1 MKLIY
6 LSFFL
11 TLFISCEKT
20 KKISEKET
28 SIEITNAESPNIL
41 FIIADDLG
49 KDAINGFSEGII
61 KPNTTNIDVI
71 RNNGISFSNFWSNP
85 TCTPTRASIIT
96 GKYGYRT
103 GLKSVGDEL
112 SISETTLQEYINTQT
127 NNKYAS
133 AIVGKWHL
141 SGNNTT
147 INPEKFGIDYYA
159 GLIRGAVDDYYQW
172 QLSKDGS
179 ISQNTEYITEV
190 FTDLSIDWINQ
201 QSKPWFMWLA
211 YNAPHTPFH
220 VPPSNM
226 HSQGNLPPYTNRLDP
241 VPYYIAAIEAMDFQ
255 IGRLLENIS
264 EDERNNTIM
273 IFIGD
278 NGTPN
283 QVAQSP
289 YSSSTVKNTL
299 YQGGINV
306 PMFISGNSISRSGTD
321 NNLITSTDLFATIA
335 EITGIST
342 NEIHDSKSFK
352 SLFTE
357 SKNIREYQYSELV
370 NGADDEW
377 TISNGTYKLIANSV
391 GKEEMYNLVNDP
403 YENSNLLNGTLSIIE
418 QNKKSE
424 LETELINIRN

>member
-1 MKLIY
+1 
-6 LSFFL
+6 
-11 TLFISCEKT
+11 
-20 KKISEKET
+20 
-28 SIEITNAESPNIL
+28 
-41 FIIADDLG
+41 
-49 KDAINGFSEGII
+49 
-61 KPNTTNIDVI
+61 
-71 RNNGISFSNFWSNP
+71 
-85 TCTPTRASIIT
+85 
-96 GKYGYRT
+96 
-103 GLKSVGDEL
+103 
-112 SISETTLQEYINTQT
+112 
-127 NNKYAS
+127 
-133 AIVGKWHL
+133 
-141 SGNNTT
+141 
-147 INPEKFGIDYYA
+147 
-159 GLIRGAVDDYYQW
+159 
-172 QLSKDGS
+172 
-179 ISQNTEYITEV
+179 
-190 FTDLSIDWINQ
+190 
-201 QSKPWFMWLA
+201 MWLA